1 MPKPSIGNGI
11 YLPNRKTVTEHQGTR
26 LETVVQLFYRAC
38 SPFLLFRPLTVMTDS
53 APLPGISLSPLQRQ
67 IVESPLHS
75 KLFVSGPM
83 GSGKTTAAVERM
95 RYLLAQGVPGES
107 ILMLAAQRS
116 VQEPYLDL
124 LYSPERGAGGE
135 VTSTTLGGGL
145 ARRIC
150 DLFWP
155 IAAEAAGFAHP
166 DQPPVFLSLET
177 SQYYMAHIVRP
188 LLEEGY
194 FESVTMDRNRMYSQ
208 ILDNLNKAAIV
219 GFPHTEIASRL
230 DAAYF
235 GDPAQR
241 RVYADAQDC
250 AIRFREYCLQNNL
263 LDFSL
268 QLEIFSNILWP
279 LDIVRDFLTR
289 TYRHLIY
296 DNVEEDSPRAH
307 DILRTWLTEFESA
320 LLMYDEGGGYRRF
333 LGSDPLT
340 GQALNE
346 LCDEQIVLDK
356 SFVMSEA
363 VANLDASLRQ
373 IILPDPSVSI
383 PETLGGEA
391 VGIIASRFYPELLD
405 AVVAE
410 TKSLLENAGLAPND
424 IVIISPFLS
433 DALRFSVMNRLEAAG
448 IPTRSHRPSRTLR
461 DEPASQAL
469 LTFAAIAHPDWNIR
483 PPRFDVAYALMQSI
497 QGLDLVRAQ
506 LLAEIVYRARDLR
519 LSSFEEITPEVQER
533 ITFIV
538 GNRYSILRDWL
549 LDYREGEEL
558 PFDHFLKKLFGE
570 VLSQPG
576 FGFHNDFD
584 SVRVAS
590 SLIDSVRHFRQSLE
604 STFLFQTAD
613 TRFPHLGKEYI
624 QMLQDGVIAASYMEG
639 WRSQNKNAVLVAPAY
654 TFLMM
659 NRPVTAQ
666 FWLDVGSMAWHQRLA
681 QPLTHPDVL
690 TREWEPGRIW
700 TDVDD
705 VETGRMR
712 MASVVSGLLHRCRDR
727 VYLCLAELGESGF
740 EQRGDLLRAFQRVL
754 QTSDNTSE

>member
-1 MPKPSIGNGI
+1 
-11 YLPNRKTVTEHQGTR
+11 
-26 LETVVQLFYRAC
+26 
-38 SPFLLFRPLTVMTDS
+38 MTDS
-53 APLPGISLSPLQRQ
+53 TPPLGISLSPPQRQ
-67 IVESPLHS
+67 IIESPLSS

-83 GSGKTTAAVERM
+83 GTGKTTAAVERM

-124 LYSPERGAGGE
+124 LYSPDRSAGGE
-135 VTSTTLGGGL
+135 VTSSTLGGGL

-155 IAAEAAGFAHP
+155 VAAEAAGFAHP

-177 SQYYMAHIVRP
+177 SQYYMAYIVRP
-188 LLEEGY
+188 LLDEGY

-219 GFPHTEIASRL
+219 GFHYTEIASRL

-241 RVYADAQDC
+241 RVYADAQEC

-279 LDIVRDFLTR
+279 LEMVRDYLTR

-307 DILRTWLTEFESA
+307 DIIRDWLPEFESA
-320 LLMYDEGGGYRRF
+320 LLIYDEGGGYRHF
-333 LGSDPLT
+333 LGSDPFT
-340 GQALNE
+340 GHALKE
-346 LCDEQIVLDK
+346 LCEEQIVLSE
-356 SFVMSEA
+356 SFVMSENI
-363 VANLDASLRQ
+363 ANLASSLEQ
-373 IILPDPSVSI
+373 IILPDPSV
-383 PETLGGEA
+383 PETETLGGDA
-391 VGIIASRFYPELLD
+391 VGIIASRFYPQLLD

-410 TKSLLENAGLAPND
+410 TKLLVEESGIAPAD
-424 IVIISPFLS
+424 IVIVSPFLS

-469 LTFAAIAHPDWNIR
+469 LTFSAIAHPEWNIH

-497 QGLDLVRAQ
+497 EGLDLVRAQ
-506 LLAEIVYRARDLR
+506 LLAEIVYRSRDLR
-519 LSSFEEITPEVQER
+519 LSTFDEINPEVQER
-533 ITFIV
+533 ITFLI
-538 GNRYSILRDWL
+538 GNRYTTLRDWL
-549 LDYREGEEL
+549 LAYREGEEL

-576 FGFHNDFD
+576 FGFHTDFD

-590 SLIDSVRHFRQSLE
+590 SLVESVRHFRQSLE
-604 STFLFQTAD
+604 STYLFQD
-613 TRFPHLGKEYI
+613 GTRFPHLGKEYI
-624 QMLQDGVIAASYMEG
+624 QMLQDGVIAASYVEG
-639 WRSQNKNAVLVAPAY
+639 WRSQNKDAVLVAPAH

-666 FWLDVGSMAWHQRLA
+666 FWLDVGSSGWHQRLA
-681 QPLTHPDVL
+681 QPLTHPHVL

-700 TDVDD
+700 TDVDE
-705 VETGRMR
+705 VETSRIA
-712 MASVVSGLLHRCRDR
+712 MARIVSGLLHRCRER

-740 EQRGDLLRAFQRVL
+740 EQRGDLLRAFQRVM
-754 QTSDNTSE
+754 SGESSE

>member
-1 MPKPSIGNGI
+1 
-11 YLPNRKTVTEHQGTR
+11 
-26 LETVVQLFYRAC
+26 
-38 SPFLLFRPLTVMTDS
+38 MTDS
-53 APLPGISLSPLQRQ
+53 LPPPGISLSLTQRQ
-67 IVESPLHS
+67 IVESPFDS

-83 GSGKTTAAVERM
+83 GTGKTTAAVERM

-124 LYSPERGAGGE
+124 LYSPERIAGGE
-135 VTSTTLGGGL
+135 VTSTTMGGGL
-145 ARRIC
+145 ARRVC

-155 IAAEAAGFAHP
+155 IAAEAAGFARP

-188 LLEEGY
+188 LLDEGY

-208 ILDNLNKAAIV
+208 ILDNLNKAAVV
-219 GFPHTEIASRL
+219 GFHHTEIAPRL

-241 RVYADAQDC
+241 RVYADAQEC
-250 AIRFREYCLQNNL
+250 AVRFREYCLQNNL

-279 LDIVRDFLTR
+279 LDIVRDYLVR
-289 TYRHLIY
+289 TYHHLIY

-307 DILRTWLTEFESA
+307 DIIRTWLPDFESA
-320 LLMYDEGGGYRRF
+320 LLIYDEGGGYRHF

-340 GQALNE
+340 GHALNE
-346 LCDEQIVLDK
+346 LCDEQIAIRE
-356 SFVMSEA
+356 SFVMSKNI
-363 VANLDASLRQ
+363 ANLASSLEQ
-373 IILPDPSVSI
+373 IILPDPSVPI
-383 PETLGGEA
+383 PEAATAGGDA
-391 VGIIASRFYPELLD
+391 VGIITSRFYPELLD

-410 TKSLLENAGLAPND
+410 TKLLVEAAGVAPAD

-448 IPTRSHRPSRTLR
+448 IPTRSHRPSRSLR

-469 LTFAAIAHPDWNIR
+469 LTLSAIGHPAWNIH
-483 PPRFDVAYALMQSI
+483 PPRFDVAYAFMQSI
-497 QGLDLVRAQ
+497 EGLDLVRAQ
-506 LLAEIVYRARDLR
+506 LLAEIVYRSRDLR
-519 LSSFEEITPEVQER
+519 LSTFDEINPEVQER
-533 ITFIV
+533 ITFLV
-538 GNRYSILRDWL
+538 GNRYTMLQDWL
-549 LDYREGEEL
+549 LAYREGDEL
-558 PFDHFLKKLFGE
+558 PFDHFLRKLFGE

-576 FGFHNDFD
+576 FGFHTDFD

-590 SLIDSVRHFRQSLE
+590 SLVESVRHFRQSLE
-604 STFLFQTAD
+604 STYLYQDGA
-613 TRFPHLGKEYI
+613 RFPHLGKEYI
-624 QMLQDGVIAASYMEG
+624 QMLQDGVIAASYVEG
-639 WRSQNKNAVLVAPAY
+639 WRTQNKDAVLVAPAH

-666 FWLDVGSMAWHQRLA
+666 FWLDVGSSGWHQRLA
-681 QPLTHPDVL
+681 QPLTHPHVL

-700 TDVDD
+700 TDADE
-705 VETGRMR
+705 VETSRAA
-712 MASVVSGLLHRCRDR
+712 MARVVSGLLHRCRAR
-727 VYLCLAELGESGF
+727 VYLCMAELGESGF
-740 EQRGDLLRAFQRVL
+740 EQRGDLLRAFQRVMNWESSG
-754 QTSDNTSE
+754 QGE

>member
-1 MPKPSIGNGI
+1 
-11 YLPNRKTVTEHQGTR
+11 
-26 LETVVQLFYRAC
+26 
-38 SPFLLFRPLTVMTDS
+38 MTDS
-53 APLPGISLSPLQRQ
+53 YPPLGISLTPPQQR
-67 IVESPLHS
+67 IVESPLNS

-83 GSGKTTAAVERM
+83 GAGKTTAAVERM

-124 LYSPERGAGGE
+124 LYSPDRNAGGE

-155 IAAEAAGFAHP
+155 VAAEAAGFAHP
-166 DQPPVFLSLET
+166 DQPPIFLSLET

-241 RVYADAQDC
+241 RVYADAQEC
-250 AIRFREYCLQNNL
+250 ALRFREYCLQNNL

-268 QLEIFSNILWP
+268 QLEIFTNILWP
-279 LDIVRDFLTR
+279 LDIVRNYLTR

-307 DILRTWLTEFESA
+307 DILRTWLPEFDSA
-320 LLMYDEGGGYRRF
+320 LLIYDEGGGYRQF
-333 LGSDPLT
+333 LGSDRFT

-346 LCDEQIVLDK
+346 LCDEQLVMDE
-356 SFVMSEA
+356 SFVMSENI
-363 VANLDASLRQ
+363 ANLAASLQQ
-373 IILPDPSVSI
+373 IIQPDPSI
-383 PETLGGEA
+383 PETEPTGGEG
-391 VGIIASRFYPELLD
+391 VGVIASRFYPELLD

-410 TKSLLENAGLAPND
+410 TKSLITEFNVAPAD

-469 LTFAAIAHPDWNIR
+469 LTFSAIAHPAWNIH

-497 QGLDLVRAQ
+497 EGLDLVRAQ

-519 LSSFEEITPEVQER
+519 LSTFDEITPEVQER
-533 ITFIV
+533 ITFLV
-538 GNRYSILRDWL
+538 GNRYAVLREWL
-549 LDYREGEEL
+549 LAYREGGEL

-576 FGFHNDFD
+576 FGFHTDFN

-590 SLIDSVRHFRQSLE
+590 SLVESVQHFRQSLE
-604 STFLFQTAD
+604 STYPFQDGA
-613 TRFPHLGKEYI
+613 RFPELGKEYI
-624 QMLQDGVIAASYMEG
+624 QMLQDGVIAASYVEG
-639 WRSQNKNAVLVAPAY
+639 WRSQNKDAVLVSPAH

-666 FWLDVGSMAWHQRLA
+666 FWLDVGSNGWHQRLA
-681 QPLTHPDVL
+681 QPLTQPYVL

-700 TDVDD
+700 TDVDE
-705 VETGRMR
+705 VEASRAA
-712 MASVVSGLLHRCRDR
+712 MARVVAGLLHRCRDR
-727 VYLCLAELGESGF
+727 VYLCLAELGESGY

-754 QTSDNTSE
+754 QTSDSTGD

>member
-1 MPKPSIGNGI
+1 
-11 YLPNRKTVTEHQGTR
+11 
-26 LETVVQLFYRAC
+26 
-38 SPFLLFRPLTVMTDS
+38 MTD
-53 APLPGISLSPLQRQ
+53 PLPPLGISLSPAQRQ
-67 IVESPLHS
+67 IIESPLNS
-75 KLFVSGPM
+75 KLFLSGPM
-83 GSGKTTAAVERM
+83 GTGKTTAAVERM
-95 RYLLAQGVPGES
+95 RYLLTQGVPGES
-107 ILMLAAQRS
+107 ILMLAAQRT

-124 LYSPERGAGGE
+124 LYSPERRAGGE
-135 VTSTTLGGGL
+135 VTSATLAGGL
-145 ARRIC
+145 ARRVC

-188 LLEEGY
+188 LLDEGY
-194 FESVTMDRNRMYSQ
+194 FESITMDRNRMYSQ

-219 GFPHTEIASRL
+219 GFHYTDIASRL
-230 DAAYF
+230 DSAYF

-241 RVYADAQDC
+241 RVYQDAQEC
-250 AIRFREYCLQNNL
+250 ATRFREYCLQNNL

-279 LDIVRDFLTR
+279 MDIVRDYLIR

-307 DILRTWLTEFESA
+307 DIIRAWLPEFESA
-320 LLMYDEGGGYRRF
+320 LLIYDEGGGYRHF

-340 GQALNE
+340 GHALNE
-346 LCDEQIVLDK
+346 LCDERIALSE
-356 SFVMSEA
+356 SFVMSENIA
-363 VANLDASLRQ
+363 ALASSLEK
-373 IILPDPSVSI
+373 IILPDPSVPITEAS
-383 PETLGGEA
+383 GGEG
-391 VGIIASRFYPELLD
+391 VGIITSRFYPELLD

-410 TKSLLENAGLAPND
+410 TKSLVEGAGVAPVD

-461 DEPASQAL
+461 DEPASQTL
-469 LTFAAIAHPDWNIR
+469 LTFAALAHPEWNIH

-497 QGLDLVRAQ
+497 EGLDLVRAQ
-506 LLAEIVYRARDLR
+506 LLAEIVYRPRELK
-519 LSSFEEITPEVQER
+519 LSTFDEITPEVQER
-533 ITFIV
+533 ITFLV
-538 GNRYSILRDWL
+538 GNRYTTLRDWL
-549 LDYREGEEL
+549 LAYREGEEL
-558 PFDHFLKKLFGE
+558 PFDHFLRKLFGE

-576 FGFHNDFD
+576 FGFHTDFD

-590 SLIDSVRHFRQSLE
+590 SLVDSVQHFRQALE
-604 STFLFQTAD
+604 STYLFQAD
-613 TRFPHLGKEYI
+613 NTRFPHLGKEYI
-624 QMLQDGVIAASYMEG
+624 QMLQDGVIAASYVEG
-639 WRSQNKNAVLVAPAY
+639 WRSLNKDAVLVAPAH

-666 FWLDVGSMAWHQRLA
+666 FWLDVGSSAWHQRLA
-681 QPLTHPDVL
+681 QPLTHPYVL

-700 TDVDD
+700 TDADD
-705 VETGRMR
+705 VETGRTA
-712 MASVVSGLLHRCRDR
+712 MARVVSGLLHRCRER

-754 QTSDNTSE
+754 QTSDNTGD

>member
-1 MPKPSIGNGI
+1 MIDSTP
-11 YLPNRKTVTEHQGTR
+11 
-26 LETVVQLFYRAC
+26 
-38 SPFLLFRPLTVMTDS
+38 PL
-53 APLPGISLSPLQRQ
+53 GISLSPPQRQ
-67 IVESPLHS
+67 IVESPLNL

-83 GSGKTTAAVERM
+83 GAGKTTAAVERM
-95 RYLLAQGVPGES
+95 RSLLVQGVPGES

-124 LYSPERGAGGE
+124 LYSPERSAGGE

-155 IAAEAAGFAHP
+155 VAAEAAGFAHP

-188 LLEEGY
+188 LLDEGY

-219 GFPHTEIASRL
+219 GFHYTEIASRL
-230 DAAYF
+230 DSAYF

-279 LDIVRDFLTR
+279 LDIVRDYLTR

-307 DILRTWLTEFESA
+307 DIIRTWLPDFESA
-320 LLMYDEGGGYRRF
+320 LLIYDEGGGYRQF
-333 LGSDPLT
+333 LGSDRFT

-346 LCDEQIVLDK
+346 LCDEQMVLDE
-356 SFVMSEA
+356 SFVMSENI
-363 VANLDASLRQ
+363 ANLASSLEQ
-373 IILPDPSVSI
+373 IILPDPAS
-383 PETLGGEA
+383 PEVEPAGGEG
-391 VGIIASRFYPELLD
+391 VGIVTSRFYPELLD

-410 TKSLLENAGLAPND
+410 AKSLVEESGVAPAD

-461 DEPASQAL
+461 DEPASLAL
-469 LTFAAIAHPDWNIR
+469 LTFAAIAHPAWNIH

-497 QGLDLVRAQ
+497 EGLDLVRAQ
-506 LLAEIVYRARDLR
+506 LLAEIVYRSRELR
-519 LSSFEEITPEVQER
+519 LSTFDEITPEVQER
-533 ITFIV
+533 ITFLV
-538 GNRYSILRDWL
+538 GNRYTTLRDWL
-549 LDYREGEEL
+549 LAYREGEEL

-576 FGFHNDFD
+576 FGFHTDFD

-590 SLIDSVRHFRQSLE
+590 SLVTSVQHFRQALE
-604 STFLFQTAD
+604 STYLFQD
-613 TRFPHLGKEYI
+613 GTRFPHLGKEYI
-624 QMLQDGVIAASYMEG
+624 QMLQDGVIAASYVEG
-639 WRSQNKNAVLVAPAY
+639 WRSQNKDAVLVAPAH

-666 FWLDVGSMAWHQRLA
+666 FWLDVGSNGWHQRLA
-681 QPLTHPDVL
+681 QPLTQPHVL

-700 TDVDD
+700 TDADE
-705 VETGRMR
+705 VETSRIA
-712 MASVVSGLLHRCRDR
+712 MARVVTGLLHRCRER

-740 EQRGDLLRAFQRVL
+740 EQRGDLLRAFQRVMNWES
-754 QTSDNTSE
+754 TE

>member
-1 MPKPSIGNGI
+1 
-11 YLPNRKTVTEHQGTR
+11 
-26 LETVVQLFYRAC
+26 
-38 SPFLLFRPLTVMTDS
+38 MTDPHL
-53 APLPGISLSPLQRQ
+53 PLGISLSPSQRQ
-67 IVESPLHS
+67 ILESPLNL

-83 GSGKTTAAVERM
+83 GTGKTTAAVERM
-95 RYLLAQGVPGES
+95 RYLLAQGVPGET

-124 LYSPERGAGGE
+124 LYSPERSAGGE

-155 IAAEAAGFAHP
+155 IASEAAGFAHP

-188 LLEEGY
+188 LLDEGY
-194 FESVTMDRNRMYSQ
+194 FESITMDRNRMYSQ

-219 GFPHTEIASRL
+219 GFHYTEIASRL
-230 DAAYF
+230 DSAYF

-241 RVYADAQDC
+241 RVYQDAQEC

-279 LDIVRDFLTR
+279 LDIVRDYLTR

-307 DILRTWLTEFESA
+307 DLIRTWLPEFEST
-320 LLMYDEGGGYRRF
+320 LLIYDEGGGYRQF
-333 LGSDPLT
+333 LGSDRFT
-340 GQALNE
+340 GHALNE
-346 LCDEQIVLDK
+346 LCDEKIVMNE
-356 SFVMSEA
+356 SFVMSENI
-363 VANLDASLRQ
+363 ANLASSLEQ

-391 VGIIASRFYPELLD
+391 VGIITSRFYPELLD

-410 TKSLLENAGLAPND
+410 TKSLVEESGLSPAD

-433 DALRFSVMNRLEAAG
+433 DALRFSVMNRLEAVG

-469 LTFAAIAHPDWNIR
+469 LTFAAIAHPEWNIH

-497 QGLDLVRAQ
+497 EGLDLVRAQ
-506 LLAEIVYRARDLR
+506 LLAEIVYRSRELK
-519 LSSFEEITPEVQER
+519 LSTFDEINPEVQER
-533 ITFIV
+533 ITFLI
-538 GNRYSILRDWL
+538 GNRYTTLRDWL
-549 LDYREGEEL
+549 LTYREGEEL

-576 FGFHNDFD
+576 FGFHTDFD

-590 SLIDSVRHFRQSLE
+590 SLVDSVRHFRQSLE
-604 STFLFQTAD
+604 STYLFQDGA
-613 TRFPHLGKEYI
+613 RFPHLGKEYI
-624 QMLQDGVIAASYMEG
+624 QMLQDGVIAASYVEG
-639 WRSQNKNAVLVAPAY
+639 WRSQNKDAVLVAPAH

-666 FWLDVGSMAWHQRLA
+666 FWLDVGSSGWHQRLA
-681 QPLTHPDVL
+681 QPLTHPHVL

-700 TDVDD
+700 TDADE
-705 VETGRMR
+705 VETSRIA
-712 MASVVSGLLHRCRDR
+712 MARVVSGLLHRCRER

-754 QTSDNTSE
+754 QTSDNAGD

>member
-1 MPKPSIGNGI
+1 
-11 YLPNRKTVTEHQGTR
+11 
-26 LETVVQLFYRAC
+26 
-38 SPFLLFRPLTVMTDS
+38 MTDFF
-53 APLPGISLSPLQRQ
+53 PPPGISFSPAQRQ
-67 IVESPLHS
+67 IIESPLDV
-75 KLFVSGPM
+75 KLFVSGPA
-83 GSGKTTAAVERM
+83 GTGKTTAGVERM

-107 ILMLAAQRS
+107 ILMLAPQLS
-116 VQEPYLDL
+116 VQEPYLNL
-124 LYSPERGAGGE
+124 IRSPERVAGGE
-135 VTSTTLGGGL
+135 VTSASVGGGL
-145 ARRIC
+145 ARRVC

-155 IAAEAAGFAHP
+155 IAAEAAGFAYP

-219 GFPHTEIASRL
+219 GFPHTEIAARL
-230 DAAYF
+230 DSAYF

-241 RVYADAQDC
+241 RVYADAQEC
-250 AIRFREYCLQNNL
+250 AVRFREYCLQNNL

-279 LDIVRDFLTR
+279 LEVVRDYLTR

-307 DILRTWLTEFESA
+307 DIIRTWLPEFESA
-320 LLMYDEGGGYRRF
+320 LLIYDQGGGYRQF

-340 GQALNE
+340 GYALNE
-346 LCDEQIVLDK
+346 LCHEQIVLSEAD
-356 SFVMSEA
+356 SFVMSENI
-363 VANLDASLRQ
+363 ANLASSLQQ
-373 IILPDPSVSI
+373 IILPDPSV
-383 PETLGGEA
+383 PEPEMSGGEG
-391 VGIIASRFYPELLD
+391 VGIITARFYPELLD
-405 AVVAE
+405 AVVAQ
-410 TKSLLENAGLAPND
+410 TKALLEEGVAPMD

-448 IPTRSHRPSRTLR
+448 VPTRSHRPSRTLR
-461 DEPASQAL
+461 DEAASQAL
-469 LTFAAIAHPDWNIR
+469 LTFAALAHPEWNIR
-483 PPRFDVAYALMQSI
+483 PPRFDVAYALMKSVE
-497 QGLDLVRAQ
+497 GLDLVRAQ
-506 LLAEIVYRARDLR
+506 LLAEIVYRPRELR
-519 LSSFEEITPEVQER
+519 LSSFDEITPEVQER

-538 GNRYSILRDWL
+538 GNRYMVLREWL
-549 LDYREGEEL
+549 LGYREGEEL
-558 PFDHFLKKLFGE
+558 PFDHFLRKLFGE

-576 FGFHNDFD
+576 FGFHTDFD

-590 SLIDSVRHFRQSLE
+590 SLVDSVRHFRQSLE
-604 STFLFQTAD
+604 STYVYQDGA
-613 TRFPHLGKEYI
+613 RFPHLGREYI
-624 QMLQDGVIAASYMEG
+624 QMLQDGVIAASYVEG
-639 WRSQNKNAVLVAPAY
+639 WRSQNKDAVLVAPAH

-666 FWLDVGSMAWHQRLA
+666 FWLDVGASAWHQRLA
-681 QPLTHPDVL
+681 QPLTHPHVL

-700 TDVDD
+700 TDADD
-705 VETGRMR
+705 VETGRQA
-712 MASVVSGLLHRCRDR
+712 MARVVSGLLHRCRER

-754 QTSDNTSE
+754 QDNTAS